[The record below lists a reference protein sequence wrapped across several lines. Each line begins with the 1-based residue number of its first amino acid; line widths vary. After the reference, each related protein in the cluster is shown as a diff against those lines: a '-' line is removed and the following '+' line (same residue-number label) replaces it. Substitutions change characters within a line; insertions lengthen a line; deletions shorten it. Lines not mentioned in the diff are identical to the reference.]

1 MTRSRDAGTA
11 RSDIDD
17 RPLAANG
24 LLRPPV
30 VWLAEI
36 EPELAALLAEWLA
49 EVGIVA
55 LGAGGSAEGELAWP
69 QRVDLVVVDI
79 PFPRLGAPAQ
89 LQGLT
94 LAWPHAPVLALSG
107 TFFANVAAR
116 GAVARELG
124 VAGVMAKPVSRDAWL
139 TEVRRL
145 LERPA

>member
-11 RSDIDD
+11 RIDIDD
-17 RPLAANG
+17 RQPAANG

-36 EPELAALLAEWLA
+36 EAELAALLAEWLA

-55 LGAGGSAEGELAWP
+55 LGAEREQAWP

-79 PFPRLGAPAQ
+79 PFPRLGAPTQ
-89 LQGLT
+89 LQSLT
-94 LAWPHAPVLALSG
+94 LAWPNAPVLALSG

-139 TEVRRL
+139 SEVQRL
-145 LERPA
+145 LEPRP

>member
-17 RPLAANG
+17 RQPSANG

-30 VWLAEI
+30 VWLAGLEA
-36 EPELAALLAEWLA
+36 ELAALLAEWLA

-55 LGAGGSAEGELAWP
+55 LVAGGSAEREPAWP

-79 PFPRLGAPAQ
+79 PFPRLGAAAQ
-89 LQGLT
+89 LQGLA
-94 LAWPHAPVLALSG
+94 LAWPQAPVLALSG
-107 TFFANVAAR
+107 TFFASVAAR

-124 VAGVMAKPVSRDAWL
+124 VAGVMAKPVSREAWL
-139 TEVRRL
+139 CEVQRL
-145 LERPA
+145 LEQQR